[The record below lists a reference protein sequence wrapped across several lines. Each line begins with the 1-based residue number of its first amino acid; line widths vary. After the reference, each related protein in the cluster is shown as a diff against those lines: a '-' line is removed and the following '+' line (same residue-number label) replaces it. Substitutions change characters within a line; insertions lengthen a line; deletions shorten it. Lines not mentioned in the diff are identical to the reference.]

1 MKNRNDTTIDN
12 NHNSI
17 YNNDNNNTNNCI
29 DKDEND
35 NITSYPVVCMI
46 RPATTLVQNNIIYP
60 IKRRILWNIKISSD
74 IFWSRNFFERSQHHL
89 TFSLVSDLSTSTDI
103 QWCFLWFLLVLYLY
117 QMFFM
122 SLFLIWFL
130 NVKFAPSSSDIFHVT
145 LSLSLSVF
153 LSLSVCLS
161 KPHRNYVINIT

>member
-1 MKNRNDTTIDN
+1 MILVVTNKQSLFLLRELKKNIDIVNLHLVPGFSSRFQKMKVQPKGKPPSPTQNESKKEGKEKRKEKKEDEKKIISIAVLTVMKNRNDTTIDN

-60 IKRRILWNIKISSD
+60 IKRRIL
-74 IFWSRNFFERSQHHL
+74 
-89 TFSLVSDLSTSTDI
+89 
-103 QWCFLWFLLVLYLY
+103 
-117 QMFFM
+117 
-122 SLFLIWFL
+122 
-130 NVKFAPSSSDIFHVT
+130 
-145 LSLSLSVF
+145 
-153 LSLSVCLS
+153 
-161 KPHRNYVINIT
+161 

>member
-103 QWCFLWFLLVLYLY
+103 QWCFLWFLSVLYLY
-117 QMFFM
+117 QMFFYVFVPYLILKCQICPFLQWYFPCNPLSVSFCLSV
-122 SLFLIWFL
+122 SLC
-130 NVKFAPSSSDIFHVT
+130 
-145 LSLSLSVF
+145 LSL
-153 LSLSVCLS
+153 
-161 KPHRNYVINIT
+161 KTT

>member
-74 IFWSRNFFERSQHHL
+74 IFWSRNFFERSRHHL
-89 TFSLVSDLSTSTDI
+89 TFFISFRFIHIHWYPVVFFMVSIGFIFVPDV
-103 QWCFLWFLLVLYLY
+103 FYVFVPYLVLKCQICPFLQWYFPCNPLSV
-117 QMFFM
+117 
-122 SLFLIWFL
+122 SLCFSVSLC
-130 NVKFAPSSSDIFHVT
+130 
-145 LSLSLSVF
+145 LSL
-153 LSLSVCLS
+153 
-161 KPHRNYVINIT
+161 KTT